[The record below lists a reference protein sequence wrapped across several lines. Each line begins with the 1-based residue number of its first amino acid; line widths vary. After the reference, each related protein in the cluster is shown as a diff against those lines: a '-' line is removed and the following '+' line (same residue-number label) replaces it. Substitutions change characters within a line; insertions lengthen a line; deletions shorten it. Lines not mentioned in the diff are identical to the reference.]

1 MKNKTLLLLA
11 VCINLIIIFLLI
23 HKQNKIIKLL
33 YENQQLTEQKE
44 ILLQQ
49 KKMLT
54 LQYHKG
60 QQLSSIQT
68 FAKNNLKMSA
78 IKLKEAKTVCAQ
90 TNDHEISNAGS
101 PAQVRRSLG
110 EVWSQAR
117 GRRVEKN
124 ISEKQ
129 V

>member
-33 YENQQLTEQKE
+33 YENQQLTEQKD

-68 FAKNNLKMSA
+68 FAKNNLKMSP
-78 IKLKEAKTVCAQ
+78 IKLKEAKTVCAP
-90 TNDHEISNAGS
+90 TNAHEISNAGS
-101 PAQVRRSLG
+101 QGQAQG
-110 EVWSQAR
+110 R
-117 GRRVEKN
+117 GVEKD
-124 ISEKQ
+124 ISVKPA
-129 V
+129 